1 MFSDS
6 FTVHLL
12 LTVELVTLLKSSY
25 WLCRSQ
31 LDVFFFHILTML
43 EPKNQISPRQGLLR
57 VREFTLAEIE
67 HFVDPEDKS
76 HPKFVDVADLEFL
89 MFPRELQLS
98 GESAKLMKLGDAVSK
113 VCIF

>member
-1 MFSDS
+1 MPSDS
-6 FTVHLL
+6 FKVHLL
-12 LTVELVTLLKSSY
+12 LTVELLTLLKSSC
-25 WLCRSQ
+25 WLCNSW
-31 LDVFFFHILTML
+31 LDVPFFVSSLCL
-43 EPKNQISPRQGLLR
+43 KPENQISPRQGLLR